1 MRKIYNFVIKYS
13 IYALVLLMPLFW
25 LPWTVEMFEFN
36 KQYLLFVLTALALLA
51 WLAKM
56 IIIRKK
62 VVFRR
67 TPLDIW
73 VLVFMLIIIL
83 SALFSI
89 DRTSSWLGVYGR
101 FSDSAIGLLAMCLM
115 YFVVV
120 NNTRLGRKILRS
132 DFGKDKTLELE
143 TGETSLGASSQ
154 DMRFNLKKD
163 NALKI
168 SGRGVCLERIISL
181 VLVSG
186 WVATLAAYFSIFN
199 IWSKIPGLPSVMNL
213 QSFNPVSGSLEG
225 FSIFLAALVGLI
237 AGIFLQGRKKGRLTK
252 VFSYL
257 LLTVAVVLLVII
269 NFWAAWVSLAV
280 AMTLLLAIAFW
291 TRIFRRKV
299 NVLMLPI
306 VLLIISGIFIVDLPG
321 RVDLL
326 SDFNALNG
334 DLPKELILDNEMTN
348 AIAWQSL
355 KEYPILGSG
364 QGTFLANFA
373 KFKPVEFNESRFW
386 NIRFDKGSNYLMEM
400 AGAMGVLGILSYLTV
415 VLMFLLIMF
424 LSLWKLKKSK
434 IVADAE
440 LRMTTSNKL
449 IILPFLLFWLVLFVS
464 QFVYSQNTTLLFYF
478 WLFTALGIVSWQ
490 GVQDAPYKKLS
501 FSFKKL
507 PEVGLV
513 INVVLLILVFVAAG
527 LFYLGGRF
535 YLAEVKSI
543 QVVADSQELIERAE
557 EIVNLNRYRANY
569 RQNLSQ
575 VYLISAW
582 EEANKLEE
590 ERNIQL
596 LQALASGSIQQAK
609 EATNISQNSV
619 SAWENLGAVYRDA
632 RGLVGGT
639 LPFALEAY
647 AKAIE
652 LEPTNPFFYRELCR
666 LKLTTEE
673 EEVITEE
680 QWNETVGYCQKAV
693 DLKSNY
699 LDAHIQLALVYEKKG
714 DLEKALEQM
723 NSIMDKLK
731 GVSFQRDSELA
742 GAATEI
748 YFQTGRLYFN
758 LERAS
763 EAIKMF
769 EQAVIITP
777 QYANGRYALALSY
790 QSVGRT
796 ADALIQFKLV
806 DQLVP
811 GNENIMGII
820 GQLEAAAAAAAAAA
834 ETPVVE

>member
-13 IYALVLLMPLFW
+13 IYALVLLLPLFW

-36 KQYLLFVLTALALLA
+36 KQYLLFALTILALLA

-73 VLVFMLIIIL
+73 VLVFMLFVVL
-83 SALFSI
+83 SAVFSI
-89 DRTSSWLGVYGR
+89 DRTSSWLGFYGR
-101 FSDSAIGLLAMCLM
+101 FSDSAIGLLSMCLM
-115 YFVVV
+115 YFVIV
-120 NNTRLGRKILRS
+120 NNVRLGERKDSSVLS
-132 DFGKDKTLELE
+132 QNNNASEEPQDQT
-143 TGETSLGASSQ
+143 LGASS
-154 DMRFNLKKD
+154 DGPETSENVSRGILSRFSGIGSWGVSAKKIVG
-163 NALKI
+163 L
-168 SGRGVCLERIISL
+168 L
-181 VLVSG
+181 LVSG
-186 WVATLAAYFSIFN
+186 GLATLATYLSIFN
-199 IWSKIPGLPSVMNL
+199 IWSKIPRLPSVMSL
-213 QSFNPVSGSLEG
+213 QLFNPVSGSLEG
-225 FSIFLAALVGLI
+225 FSIFLAAIVGLI
-237 AGIFLQGRKKGRLTK
+237 TGIFLQGRKSGKLAKIFT
-252 VFSYL
+252 YL
-257 LLTVAVVLLVII
+257 LLTAAVVLLVII
-269 NFWAAWVSLAV
+269 NFWVAWVSLAV
-280 AMTLLLAIAFW
+280 AMVFLLAIAFW

-306 VLLIISGIFIVDLPG
+306 VLLIISGIFIVNLPG
-321 RVDLL
+321 RIDAL
-326 SDFNALNG
+326 SDFNALNS
-334 DLPKELILDNEMTN
+334 DLPKELILSNEITN
-348 AIAWQSL
+348 GVTWQSL
-355 KEYPILGSG
+355 KEYPIIGSG

-373 KFKPVEFNESRFW
+373 RFKPVEFNESRFW
-386 NIRFDKGSNYLMEM
+386 NIRFDKGSNYLVEIV
-400 AGAMGVLGILSYLTV
+400 GTMGILGILSYLTV
-415 VLMFLLIMF
+415 VLMFLLIVF
-424 LSLWKLKKSK
+424 LSLWKLKKGK
-434 IVADAE
+434 IVADEKLRLAE
-440 LRMTTSNKL
+440 GDKL
-449 IILPFLLFWLVLFVS
+449 IILPFLLFWLVLFAS

-490 GVQDAPYKKLS
+490 GVQGAPYKKLS

-535 YLAEVKSI
+535 YLAEVRSV
-543 QVVADSQELIERAE
+543 QAVTDSQELINRAE

-582 EEANKLEE
+582 EEARKPEE
-590 ERNIQL
+590 ERNVQL
-596 LQALASGSIQQAK
+596 LQTLASGSIQQARI
-609 EATNISQNSV
+609 ATDISQNSV
-619 SAWENLGAVYRDA
+619 SAWENLGAIYRDA
-632 RGLVGGT
+632 QGLIGGT
-639 LPFALEAY
+639 FPFALEAY

-652 LEPTNPFFYRELCR
+652 LEPSNPFFYREICR
-666 LKLTTEE
+666 LRLTAEE
-673 EEVITEE
+673 EEGDTEE
-680 QWNETVGYCQKAV
+680 QWNKTVGYCQKAV

-699 LDAHIQLALVYEKKG
+699 LDAHIQLALAYEKKG
-714 DLEKALEQM
+714 DIEKALEQM

-758 LERAS
+758 LERID

-790 QSVGRT
+790 QSAGRT
-796 ADALIQFKLV
+796 ADALIQFKFV

-820 GQLEAAAAAAAAAA
+820 EQLGGAVI
-834 ETPVVE
+834 ETPEVE

>member
-1 MRKIYNFVIKYS
+1 MRKIYNFIIKYS
-13 IYALVLLMPLFW
+13 IYPLVFLMPLFW

-36 KQYLLFVLTALALLA
+36 KQYLLFILATLALFA

-67 TPLDIW
+67 TPLDVW
-73 VLVFMLIIIL
+73 VLVFMLFVIL
-83 SALFSI
+83 SAIFSI
-89 DRTSSWLGVYGR
+89 DRTSSWLGFYGR

-120 NNTRLGRKILRS
+120 NNIATSGVRRFFSPGISARKIVDLLLAS
-132 DFGKDKTLELE
+132 
-143 TGETSLGASSQ
+143 GA
-154 DMRFNLKKD
+154 
-163 NALKI
+163 
-168 SGRGVCLERIISL
+168 
-181 VLVSG
+181 
-186 WVATLAAYFSIFN
+186 VAVFTAYLSIFN
-199 IWSKIPGLPSVMNL
+199 VWSKIPGLPSVMSL
-213 QSFNPVSGSLEG
+213 RSFNPAAGSLEG
-225 FSIFLAALVGLI
+225 LSIFLAALVGLI
-237 AGIFLQGRKKGRLTK
+237 AGLLLQGKERKKLAKAFIYT
-252 VFSYL
+252 
-257 LLTVAVVLLVII
+257 LLTTTIVLLVVI
-269 NFWAAWVSLAV
+269 NFLAAWLSLGA
-280 AMTLLLAIAFW
+280 AMVFLLGIAFW
-291 TRIFRRKV
+291 TRIFRKKV

-306 VLLIISGIFIVDLPG
+306 VLLIISGIFIVNLPG

-326 SDFNALNG
+326 GDFNALNR
-334 DLPKELILDNEMTN
+334 DLPKELVLDGKTANT
-348 AIAWQSL
+348 IVWQSL

-373 KFKPVEFNESRFW
+373 RFKPVEFNESRFW
-386 NIRFDKGSNYLMEM
+386 NIRFDKGANYLMEM
-400 AGAMGVLGILSYLTV
+400 AGTMGILGILSYLTV
-415 VLMFLLIMF
+415 VMMFLLIMF
-424 LSLWKLKKSK
+424 MSLWRLKKSEIAASRTPRNDEK
-434 IVADAE
+434 GD
-440 LRMTTSNKL
+440 KL
-449 IILPFLLFWLVLFVS
+449 IILPFLLLWLVLFVS
-464 QFVYSQNTTLLFYF
+464 QFVYSQNTALLFYF

-490 GVQDAPYKKLS
+490 GVQDAPCRKTT

-513 INVVLLILVFVAAG
+513 INVVLLILAFAAVG

-535 YLAEVKSI
+535 YLAEARSV
-543 QVVADSQELIERAE
+543 QAVADSQELISRGE

-575 VYLISAW
+575 IYLISAW
-582 EEANKLEE
+582 EEARKPEE

-596 LQALASGSIQQAK
+596 LQALAAGSIQQARV
-609 EATNISQNSV
+609 ATDLSSNSV

-632 RGLVGGT
+632 RGLIGGT
-639 LPFALEAY
+639 LSFALEAY
-647 AKAIE
+647 AKAVE
-652 LEPTNPFFYRELCR
+652 LEPSNPFFYRELCR
-666 LKLTTEE
+666 LRLITEDEE
-673 EEVITEE
+673 EKTEE

-699 LDAHIQLALVYEKKG
+699 LDAHIQLALVYEQKG

-723 NSIMDKLK
+723 NAIMAKLK
-731 GVSFQRDSELA
+731 GVSFQRGSELA

-758 LERAS
+758 LERAD

-777 QYANGRYALALSY
+777 QYANARYALALSY

-796 ADALIQFKLV
+796 DDALIQYKLV

-811 GNENIMGII
+811 GNENVRALIE
-820 GQLEAAAAAAAAAA
+820 QLGGSAGE
-834 ETPVVE
+834 

>member
-1 MRKIYNFVIKYS
+1 
-13 IYALVLLMPLFW
+13 
-25 LPWTVEMFEFN
+25 MFEFN

-56 IIIRKK
+56 IIVRKK

-67 TPLDIW
+67 TPLDVW
-73 VLVFMLIIIL
+73 VLVFMLIVIL
-83 SALFSI
+83 SAVFSI
-89 DRTSSWLGVYGR
+89 DETSSWLGFYGR

-120 NNTRLGRKILRS
+120 NNVSGVKVRPSERNLQKGLYSK
-132 DFGKDKTLELE
+132 GQTL
-143 TGETSLGASSQ
+143 
-154 DMRFNLKKD
+154 
-163 NALKI
+163 
-168 SGRGVCLERIISL
+168 GRGVCLGRIIDL
-181 VLVSG
+181 LLASG
-186 WVATLAAYFSIFN
+186 AAAAVMAYLSIFN
-199 IWSKIPGLPSVMNL
+199 FWSKIPELPDVMSL
-213 QSFNPVSGSLEG
+213 RSFNSVGGSLEG
-225 FSIFLAALVGLI
+225 LSIFLAALVGLI
-237 AGIFLQGRKKGRLTK
+237 TGILLQGKKRKKLAKAFIYT
-252 VFSYL
+252 
-257 LLTVAVVLLVII
+257 LLTAAVVLLVVI
-269 NFWAAWVSLAV
+269 NFWAAWLSLGV
-280 AMTLLLAIAFW
+280 AMAFLLAIAFW

-306 VLLIISGIFIVDLPG
+306 VLLLISGIFIVNLPG

-326 SDFNALNG
+326 SDFNTLNRN
-334 DLPKELILDNEMTN
+334 LPKELVLDSEVTN
-348 AIAWQSL
+348 TIAWQSL
-355 KEYPILGSG
+355 KAEPILGSG

-386 NIRFDKGSNYLMEM
+386 NIRFDKGSNYLIEM
-400 AGAMGVLGILSYLTV
+400 AGTMGILGILSYLTV
-415 VLMFLLIMF
+415 VLMFLLIIFM
-424 LSLWKLKKSK
+424 SLWRLKKSK

-440 LRMTTSNKL
+440 SRAVASDKL
-449 IILPFLLFWLVLFVS
+449 IILPFLLLWLVLLVS
-464 QFVYSQNTTLLFYF
+464 QFVYSQNTALLFYF

-490 GVQDAPYKKLS
+490 SVQDAPYRKTT

-513 INVVLLILVFVAAG
+513 INVVLLVLIFAAAG

-535 YLAEVKSI
+535 YLAEVRSV
-543 QVVADSQELIERAE
+543 QAVADSQELVSRAE

-582 EEANKLEE
+582 EEARKSEE
-590 ERNIQL
+590 ERNVQL
-596 LQALASGSIQQAK
+596 LQALASGSIQQARV
-609 EATNISQNSV
+609 AVDISPKSV

-639 LPFALEAY
+639 LSFALEAY
-647 AKAIE
+647 AKAVE
-652 LEPTNPFFYRELCR
+652 LEPSNPFFYRELCR
-666 LKLTTEE
+666 LRLITEGEEKKTEE
-673 EEVITEE
+673 E
-680 QWNETVGYCQKAV
+680 WNETVGYCQKAV
-693 DLKSNY
+693 DLKANY
-699 LDAHIQLALVYEKKG
+699 LDAHIQLALVYEQKG

-723 NSIMDKLK
+723 NAIMEKLK
-731 GVSFQRDSELA
+731 GVSFQRGSELA

-758 LERAS
+758 LGRTN

-777 QYANGRYALALSY
+777 QYANARYALALSY

-796 ADALIQFKLV
+796 NDALIQFKLV

-811 GNENIMGII
+811 GNENVRAII
-820 GQLEAAAAAAAAAA
+820 EQLGGSAA